1 MDQND
6 PRFIEFLLQ
15 ALRQGTMQPDPPMR
29 RQAPTGPVP
38 DPAAMLP
45 QGGTLGGAGA
55 ALQGR
60 QAQLDA
66 RLNQQ

>member
-29 RQAPTGPVP
+29 RQDGTGPNGQT
-38 DPAAMLP
+38 MLP
-45 QGGTLGGAGA
+45 QGGMLGGAGA

-66 RLNQQ
+66 LLNQQ

>member
-6 PRFIEFLLQ
+6 PRFMEFLLQ
-15 ALRQGTMQPDPPMR
+15 ALRQGTINPDPPMR
-29 RQAPTGPVP
+29 RQAPNGPAP

-45 QGGTLGGAGA
+45 QGGMLGGAAG

-66 RLNQQ
+66 LLNQQ